1 MKKILVLVSLFVA
14 LQVQAQETRTQAESS
29 LMGLGMPGPLATEVA
44 GLATGLGVVS
54 NNVYLT
60 ARNAAD
66 SANINVLKVDGSD
79 ETVLNADTGDTIKLS
94 IAGTS
99 AVEIGTTGAYPSV
112 DGDNSVSNLGTS
124 TKGWK
129 NIYLSDATNDAQ
141 LFVSSGLY
149 VSAPTGQS
157 LFFREAST
165 DRWSIRAT
173 SGDLAASAS
182 GSTIAIQE
190 ATAGSACSGTLTLN
204 ATTPVVTSTT
214 CATTGSRIFLTR
226 TSAESTALNPYVSA
240 ISNGVSFSVTSE
252 AGDTGTMNWFIIH
265 EAP

>member
-14 LQVQAQETRTQAESS
+14 LQVQAQETRTQAESN

-54 NNVYLT
+54 NNVYMR
-60 ARNAAD
+60 ARNAAN
-66 SANINVLKVDGSD
+66 SANIDVLKVDGSD

-129 NIYLSDATNDAQ
+129 NIYLSDAINDAQ

-190 ATAGSACSGTLTLN
+190 ATAGSACSGTLTAT
-204 ATTPVVTSTT
+204 ATTPVVVSTS
-214 CATTGSRIFLTR
+214 CATTGSRIFLTKTG
-226 TSAESTALNPYVSA
+226 TSAVNGSCYRSAL
-240 ISNGVSFSVTSE
+240 SNGVSFSVTCLAS
-252 AGDTGTMNWFIIH
+252 DTGTYDWLIIH

>member
-1 MKKILVLVSLFVA
+1 MKKALIGLTAALLLVNLAKADSTASDL
-14 LQVQAQETRTQAESS
+14 T
-29 LMGLGMPGPLATEVA
+29 GLGMSPELAEALA
-44 GLATGLGVVS
+44 GGVVID
-54 NNVYLT
+54 NNTYLKT
-60 ARNAAD
+60 RNAAN
-66 SANINVLKVDGSD
+66 SAFISVLKVDATD
-79 ETVLNADTGDTIKLS
+79 DTVLNADTGDTIKLS

-99 AVEIGTTGAYPSV
+99 AVEVGTTGIYPSV
-112 DGDNSVSNLGTS
+112 DGDNSLSNLGTS

-129 NIYLSDATNDAQ
+129 NVYISDAINDAQ

-265 EAP
+265 ESP

>member
-1 MKKILVLVSLFVA
+1 MKRILIGLTAALLLVNVA
-14 LQVQAQETRTQAESS
+14 KADSTASDLT
-29 LMGLGMPGPLATEVA
+29 GLGMSPELAEA
-44 GLATGLGVVS
+44 LTGGVVID
-54 NNVYLT
+54 NNTYLKT
-60 ARNAAD
+60 YNAAK
-66 SANINVLKVDGSD
+66 SAFISVLKVDATD
-79 ETVLNADTGDTIKLS
+79 DTVLNADTGDTIKLS

-129 NIYLSDATNDAQ
+129 NLYLSDATADAQ

-149 VSAPTGQS
+149 MSFPTGQS

-173 SGDLAASAS
+173 SGDFAASAS

-190 ATAGSACSGTLTLN
+190 ATAGAACSGTLTLN
-204 ATTPVVTSTT
+204 ATTPVVTNTS

-240 ISNGVSFSVTSE
+240 ISNGVSFSVVSE

>member
-1 MKKILVLVSLFVA
+1 MKRILIGLTAALLLVNMAKADSTASDL
-14 LQVQAQETRTQAESS
+14 T
-29 LMGLGMPGPLATEVA
+29 GLGMSPELAEALA
-44 GLATGLGVVS
+44 GGVVID
-54 NNVYLT
+54 NNTYLKT
-60 ARNAAD
+60 RNAAN
-66 SANINVLKVDGSD
+66 SAFISVLKVDGTD
-79 ETVLNADTGDTIKLS
+79 DTVLNADTGDTIKLS

-182 GSTIAIQE
+182 GSTLAIQE
-190 ATAGSACSGTLTLN
+190 ATAGSACSGTLTAT
-204 ATTPVVTSTT
+204 ATTPVVVSTS
-214 CATTGSRIFLTR
+214 CATTGSRIFLTKTG
-226 TSAESTALNPYVSA
+226 TSVVNGSCYRSAL
-240 ISNGVSFSVTSE
+240 SNGVSFSVTCLAS
-252 AGDTGTMNWFIIH
+252 DTGAYDWFIIH